1 MRPVN
6 NEAAFL
12 YLILI
17 ETLGRFERKNMSEK
31 NQPLHHI
38 TASGKY
44 RNWRKHRLQ
53 SIALGAAYKRLGV
66 GFQKKAERVFMCS
79 RRIDFEKPWL
89 QRSALSRLSIIPIT
103 EKLHGANAAL
113 SALS

>member
-1 MRPVN
+1 MTIRLTN
-6 NEAAFL
+6 NKAVFL

-17 ETLGRFERKNMSEK
+17 ETSGRFERKTMTEN

-38 TASGKY
+38 TPSGKH

-66 GFQKKAERVFMCS
+66 GFQKKSERVFNCT
-79 RRIDFEKPWL
+79 RRIDFAKPEEGQLGQTVCVQGVNQPVLVKTSW
-89 QRSALSRLSIIPIT
+89 
-103 EKLHGANAAL
+103 N
-113 SALS
+113 